1 MLLSWCFS
9 LTRLAP
15 RIQLFAG
22 AHESPVCQTLAC
34 ANLTLWTHAPPLERA
49 HKWSWLKSSSNTL
62 LAVTVTKRLLSFSLA
77 HSKPICH
84 LVYLFS
90 VYEKLIVKVLF
101 KCWKHHNALAQS
113 PGLTEAKGNVMGP
126 EGEKSKEG
134 EKPLM
139 KPQWVIR
146 DPSYKYSKRWIALTL
161 PFPIILTA
169 QWKQQ
174 QNY

>member
-1 MLLSWCFS
+1 MLFS
-9 LTRLAP
+9 YTISTQDPAVCRSTR
-15 RIQLFAG
+15 
-22 AHESPVCQTLAC
+22 VTMCQTLAG
-34 ANLTLWTHAPPLERA
+34 ANLTLRTHASPSERP
-49 HKWSWLKSSSNTL
+49 HKWSWLKSYSNTL
-62 LAVTVTKRLLSFSLA
+62 LAVTVTKMLLSFSLA

-90 VYEKLIVKVLF
+90 VYEKLRVKVLF
-101 KCWKHHNALAQS
+101 KCWKHHDALAQS
-113 PGLTEAKGNVMGP
+113 PGLTEAKGNVMRP

-139 KPQWVIR
+139 KPQGVIR

-161 PFPIILTA
+161 PFPVTVTA